1 MTRPCTQC
9 HSENT
14 YTDTLSWFCLDCNH
28 EWNPDETL
36 QTDADTVV
44 LDANGQILED
54 GDTVTLAKDLK
65 VKGSSIVLKVGT
77 KIKHIRLVPE
87 GDHNVDCKTD
97 AGPMMLKSEFL
108 KKVTA

>member
-1 MTRPCTQC
+1 MTQLCTQC
-9 HSENT
+9 RSENT
-14 YTDTLSWFCLDCNH
+14 YTDTLSWFCLDCHH
-28 EWNPDETL
+28 EWSPDDTL
-36 QTDADTVV
+36 QTEVETVV
-44 LDANGQILED
+44 LDANGQTLED

-77 KIKHIRLVPE
+77 KIKNIRLVPE